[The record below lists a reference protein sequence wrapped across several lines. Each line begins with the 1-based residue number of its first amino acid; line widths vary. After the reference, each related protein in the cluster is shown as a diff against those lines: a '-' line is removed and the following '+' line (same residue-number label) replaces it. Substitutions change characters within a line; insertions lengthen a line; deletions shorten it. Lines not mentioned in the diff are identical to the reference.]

1 MSTLSL
7 PLALRSYEYWIF
19 QYKRTWRGSV
29 VSTVLF
35 PVLFLASMGLGL
47 GSLVDSSASG
57 GVDGLPYLVFLAPG
71 LLAATAMQT
80 GVGESTY
87 PVMGAIKW
95 IKTYHAMLATPI
107 GVLDVLVGHLLYI
120 ASRVLF
126 GSAIFLAVM
135 GLFGA
140 LDSPLALL
148 ALPAAVLTGM
158 AFSAPV
164 VAFAAVN
171 DNDAGFAALFRFV
184 VTPLFLFGGVFF
196 PVEQLPPVLEQ
207 VAYVTPLWHGVVLSR
222 ELSLGTATVGGVLL
236 NVVYLSAWIAV
247 GSWLAARAFQ
257 RRLAV

>member
-1 MSTLSL
+1 
-7 PLALRSYEYWIF
+7 
-19 QYKRTWRGSV
+19 
-29 VSTVLF
+29 
-35 PVLFLASMGLGL
+35 VLFLASMGLGL
-47 GSLVDSSASG
+47 GTLVDSSASG

-120 ASRVLF
+120 AARILL

-135 GLFGA
+135 AVFGA
-140 LDSPLALL
+140 LHSPLALL
-148 ALPAAVLTGM
+148 AIPAAVLTGM
-158 AFSAPV
+158 AFSTPV

-171 DNDAGFAALFRFV
+171 ENDAGFAALFRFV

-196 PVEQLPPVLEQ
+196 PVQQLPPVLEQ
-207 VAYVTPLWHGVVLSR
+207 LAYATPLWHGVALSR
-222 ELSLGTATVGGVLL
+222 DLALGTATAGSVLL
-236 NVVYLSAWIAV
+236 HVVYLSAWIAV
-247 GSWLAARAFQ
+247 GGWLAGRAFQ